1 MYRTAIIGIFC
12 FTSLVL
18 QTSDLRAFT
27 TSDNWTPLPLHKQP
41 DGSTDLALKTSA
53 KILVQ
58 RDSVFDPQNHSY
70 LITHGFGGTLPDD
83 RFHTLAQRLA
93 DNIPNT
99 NVLILDWSGDALET
113 DFFGIP
119 APTKVAVKINPVAD
133 HFAQQLKTIG
143 LNISKTTL
151 IGESFGNCINARI
164 AQQLGSDGRF
174 LVFNP
179 PSPLG
184 GYPLPD
190 VTALSHIAWSFHTYS
205 AYDST
210 ELKTDAGFYLECPEE
225 LDHHGQHT
233 RGIPWLTEQLI
244 RGNLDWLNFQHSVP
258 PRQEGVFDATA
269 DILGNFLPTRRPL
282 KPREQTT
289 PNPRPKHRLPSP
301 PNPER
306 SLASAAP

>member
-1 MYRTAIIGIFC
+1 MFKPAIVTMFC
-12 FTSLVL
+12 LAFQVSHTSCLNASV
-18 QTSDLRAFT
+18 TS
-27 TSDNWTPLPLHKQP
+27 SKWTPLASGNLSENSSEPTIQP
-41 DGSTDLALKTSA
+41 SVR
-53 KILVQ
+53 ILTN
-58 RDSVFDPQNHSY
+58 RNDKFDTQNHSY

-83 RFHTLAQRLA
+83 RFHTLAQGLA
-93 DNIPNT
+93 DNIPNA
-99 NVLILDWSGDALET
+99 NVLILDWSGEAWET
-113 DFFGIP
+113 DFFGMP

-133 HFAQQLKTIG
+133 HFAQLLRALG

-164 AQQLGSDGRF
+164 AQQLGSEGRF

-190 VTALSHIAWSFHTYS
+190 VTPISHIAWSFHTYS

-225 LDHHGQHT
+225 MDHHGQHT

-244 RGNLDWLNFQHSVP
+244 RGNLDWINFRHQVP
-258 PRQEGVFDATA
+258 ARQEEVFDGTA
-269 DILGNFLPTRRPL
+269 DILGNFLATHRPRRLQEPSAAGSRS
-282 KPREQTT
+282 KRKS
-289 PNPRPKHRLPSP
+289 PNPPSP
-301 PNPER
+301 ER
-306 SLASAAP
+306 NFASMSN